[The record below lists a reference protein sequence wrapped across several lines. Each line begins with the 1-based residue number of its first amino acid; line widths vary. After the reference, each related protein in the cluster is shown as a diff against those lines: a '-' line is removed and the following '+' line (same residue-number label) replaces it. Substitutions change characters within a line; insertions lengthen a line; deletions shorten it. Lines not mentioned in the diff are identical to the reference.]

1 VRSTFVDAKEH
12 RHRSISKLAFVI
24 GASSR
29 IGLDLADCSAAAGYD
44 LLLVDEEPRIEQT
57 AIALRRRGTVV
68 DAVQANLATSEGRD
82 ALYAAAR
89 GRPVDALLTSATE
102 VAGPDLVHARWPDAQ
117 CVIDANVS
125 GRLALIQRVGHD
137 MRGRGIGNI
146 LVTDPAPEQASSG
159 APSLRHGTRS
169 LLDSFLRALRAELA
183 GSGASVTHWRPRA
196 AQTDVLDRAAML
208 ETMRGWMRHP

>member
-1 VRSTFVDAKEH
+1 MKDS
-12 RHRSISKLAFVI
+12 SISKLAFVI

-29 IGLDLADCSAAAGYD
+29 IGHELADCSAAAGYD
-44 LLLVDEEPRIEQT
+44 LLLVDEEPRIEEA

-68 DAVQANLATSEGRD
+68 DAVQANLATSEGRE
-82 ALYAAAR
+82 ALYVAAR
-89 GRPVDALLTSATE
+89 GRPVDALLVSATE
-102 VAGPDLVHARWPDAQ
+102 VAGTDLVHARWPDAY

-146 LVTDPAPEQASSG
+146 LITDSTEQASGG
-159 APSLRHGTRS
+159 ASRLRHGTRA

-183 GSGASVTHWRPRA
+183 GSGASVTYWRPA
-196 AQTDVLDRAAML
+196 ATQADVFERAAML
-208 ETMRGWMRHP
+208 DTMRGWMRRA